1 MKKIIAK
8 ISESKSWF
16 LEKILKKIDKL
27 LANFAKKKRETQIHD
42 IRNEKG
48 EITMDTA
55 YIQRIIRDYYKQF
68 LLTRSRR
75 NGQILGKIQ
84 ASKTEPGRK
93 RK

>member
-1 MKKIIAK
+1 
-8 ISESKSWF
+8 
-16 LEKILKKIDKL
+16 
-27 LANFAKKKRETQIHD
+27 
-42 IRNEKG
+42 
-48 EITMDTA
+48 MDTA